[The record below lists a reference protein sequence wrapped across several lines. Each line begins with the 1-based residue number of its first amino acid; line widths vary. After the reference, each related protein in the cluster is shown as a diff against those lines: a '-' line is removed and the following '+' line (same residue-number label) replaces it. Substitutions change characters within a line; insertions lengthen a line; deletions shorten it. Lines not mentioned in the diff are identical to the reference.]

1 VFAQRIMREG
11 GDDDAER
18 IAWAYRQAVSR
29 EPAPEVQATLAH
41 LFAAQSDHYRAHREA
56 AEALV
61 RVGLAPVPADLAVE
75 EWAAWTAVA
84 RTILN
89 LHEVVTRY

>member
-1 VFAQRIMREG
+1 
-11 GDDDAER
+11 
-18 IAWAYRQAVSR
+18 VSR
-29 EPAPEVQATLAH
+29 EPAPEVQATLAN

-75 EWAAWTAVA
+75 ELAAWTAVA